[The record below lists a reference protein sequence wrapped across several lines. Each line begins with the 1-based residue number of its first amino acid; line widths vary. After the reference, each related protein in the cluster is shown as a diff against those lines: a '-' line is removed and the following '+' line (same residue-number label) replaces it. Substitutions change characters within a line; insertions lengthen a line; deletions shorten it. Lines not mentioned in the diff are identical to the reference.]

1 MEAMIENRITHNFH
15 STRSQ
20 VSFQS
25 SVQFKSANRVPHS
38 RSLTSPRRLRN
49 IGSSQSA
56 RSQSGKR
63 RRKSST
69 PIESIPELDESFSP
83 KLQPHLVDDNEDSQ
97 PLHNVNGAWHSKSP
111 SSTLGQNLDVE
122 RLLEATRSLEDIIHK
137 ALPLA
142 LKTYVS
148 LALVW
153 QRLAAHQKYLQRT
166 TILDPYVLIECWS
179 ETHSL
184 KRDLAI
190 KIIALRSQCL
200 EEGLRTALEQI
211 DTGLFKNA
219 VSLDNM
225 VVQWTVAATD
235 SSEQASELHLH
246 AFDCHFDHFYELCRL
261 RNNQFNDWLPW
272 EEAFDD
278 IALPQSITELESAFS
293 SRPQQVAL
301 DEPSWV
307 NWYGPFMSD
316 ERDVHRFS
324 SVQDEIDDSEG
335 QVDKSLYVQNWILQ
349 VLRSST
355 YAANRFFEGV
365 NRQALSLSSDELQNL
380 ALKCWFQDET
390 YLSHR
395 YFEVNNS
402 GETEPSENT
411 LYGLARTRLAM
422 ARLVQ
427 RQGARLWPTS
437 TPSDVV
443 LAPLPYSERGLERSC
458 KSVVEASP
466 VARSRQVYMKW
477 WRKHC

>member
-1 MEAMIENRITHNFH
+1 LFIASADADKAKLDEISSSASSNLSLATSHEKHLLDFHMDLRSSSAHFKEKLERIEAMIENGITSNFH

-25 SVQFKSANRVPHS
+25 SVQLKPANRVPRS
-38 RSLTSPRRLRN
+38 RSLTSPRRLGN

-56 RSQSGKR
+56 RSQPGKS
-63 RRKSST
+63 RRKSFT
-69 PIESIPELDESFSP
+69 PIDSIPELNESFPS

-97 PLHNVNGAWHSKSP
+97 PLYNVDGAWHSKSFP
-111 SSTLGQNLDVE
+111 STLGQDLDVK
-122 RLLEATRSLEDIIHK
+122 RLIEATRSLEDIIYK
-137 ALPLA
+137 AHPLA

-179 ETHSL
+179 ETHGL

-211 DTGLFKNA
+211 DTGLFENA
-219 VSLDNM
+219 VSLDNI
-225 VVQWTVAATD
+225 VAQWTVTAAD

-246 AFDCHFDHFYELCRL
+246 AFDCPFDHFYELCRTG
-261 RNNQFNDWLPW
+261 NDRFDYWVPV
-272 EEAFDD
+272 EEAFGD

-301 DEPSWV
+301 DEPSWI
-307 NWYGPFMSD
+307 NPFWHGPFMSD
-316 ERDVHRFS
+316 DHDIHRFS

-365 NRQALSLSSDELQNL
+365 NCQGLSLNSDGLQNL
-380 ALKCWFQDET
+380 ALNCWFQDGT
-390 YLSHR
+390 YLDHR
-395 YFEVNNS
+395 YFEVSSCDGTDSVPNS
-402 GETEPSENT
+402 
-411 LYGLARTRLAM
+411 
-422 ARLVQ
+422 Q
-427 RQGARLWPTS
+427 
-437 TPSDVV
+437 
-443 LAPLPYSERGLERSC
+443 
-458 KSVVEASP
+458 
-466 VARSRQVYMKW
+466 
-477 WRKHC
+477 